1 LVDGAIDY
9 NSRKEISMK
18 LIAVALLTLA
28 IAAPAYAFDGHD
40 WGWKR
45 PRAVHQHPHYRHVHR
60 VARLYRGSDH
70 DVRHEDGRH
79 SDESRRDEGRC
90 LDHYEEVVSTEHTES
105 GDGMTSAHKLWAAR
119 VQWYFG
125 SRMMNPDNAKDAKF
139 VCDQSSAMDTI
150 TGRLIDSAQ
159 KIIGNEGKNQ
169 RCVFRAI
176 PCAAPLESADKSD
189 ENRAH
194 DKR

>member
-1 LVDGAIDY
+1 
-9 NSRKEISMK
+9 MK
-18 LIAVALLTLA
+18 LIAVALLPFA
-28 IAAPAYAFDGHD
+28 IAMPAYAFDGHD
-40 WGWKR
+40 WGWTR
-45 PRAVHQHPHYRHVHR
+45 PRAAHQHHHYRHVHR
-60 VARLYRGSDH
+60 VAHLYRGSDR

-189 ENRAH
+189 ENHAH